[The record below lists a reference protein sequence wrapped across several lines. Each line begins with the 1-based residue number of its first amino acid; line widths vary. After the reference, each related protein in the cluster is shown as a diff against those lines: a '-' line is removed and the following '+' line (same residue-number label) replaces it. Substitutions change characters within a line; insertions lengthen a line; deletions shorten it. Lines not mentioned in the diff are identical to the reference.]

1 MPDFPV
7 IDVHVHTHR
16 DARTG
21 LQSQGGRALTSHG
34 WAGTIDELLP
44 AMAAMGVE
52 KAVQVNFTPVWD
64 MLRAGLRRLPSDLTG
79 EARAQAE
86 AALRDEM
93 AGRVQR
99 RNQWTCDMAQT
110 HPDRLVAY
118 VGIDP
123 VQGPEA
129 MAAGLEACA
138 GSGARGVKLHTVLQH
153 VSPSDRRLYP
163 GYEVMQRR
171 GMALLAHAGPLEIA
185 ADDPDQDI
193 GRPSAF
199 DALAHDF
206 PRLTIV
212 LAHCG
217 GKPFYQEAAAL
228 AAEHAN
234 VYFDCTGQVF
244 GFDRGARSDQDIVAM
259 FRAVGVDRV
268 MFGSDWAF
276 LDPLPDIR
284 RIEGLP
290 LSAGEKRMILA
301 GNARRILGL

>member
-1 MPDFPV
+1 MPDYPV

-21 LQSQGGRALTSHG
+21 LQAQGGRALTSHG

-44 AMAAMGVE
+44 SMAAMGVE
-52 KAVQVNFTPVWD
+52 KMVQVNFTPVWD
-64 MLRAGLRRLPSDLTG
+64 MLQAGLRRLSADLTG
-79 EARAQAE
+79 DARAQAE
-86 AALRDEM
+86 TELRAEL
-93 AGRVQR
+93 AGRVAR
-99 RNQWTCDMAQT
+99 RNQWTCEMAQA

-123 VQGPEA
+123 VQGAEA
-129 MAAGLEACA
+129 MAADLETCA
-138 GSGARGVKLHTVLQH
+138 RRGARGVKLHTVLQH

-171 GMALLAHAGPLEIA
+171 GMALLAHAGPIEIP
-185 ADDPDQDI
+185 ADDADQDI
-193 GRPSAF
+193 GRPNAF
-199 DALAHDF
+199 AALARDF

-217 GKPFYQEAAAL
+217 GKPFYQEAATL
-228 AAEHAN
+228 AGEHPN

-244 GFDRGARSDQDIVAM
+244 GFDQGARSDEDIVAM
-259 FRAVGVDRV
+259 FRTVGIERV

-284 RIEGLP
+284 RIEALP
-290 LSAGEKRMILA
+290 LSFVEKRMILA
-301 GNARRILGL
+301 DNARRILGL